1 MSIHGNKPLY
11 SDMFSYYN
19 YWLYSFI
26 ITWVQISLTIHFEN
40 VIRIILKLLSL
51 IIIGSNRF
59 HSSWDCPSLCWRKI
73 FVRSVKLDYSI
84 RWVSKLEWIDSL
96 DDKNHFYSVV
106 FGILFGTILI
116 SLLYLKIVLFVLSF
130 VSNLVDSYYWNC
142 EYRWNYSLLF
152 KTISLFCFGSKWVW
166 SIQTSS
172 SSSTII
178 GSQCRKTI

>member
-11 SDMFSYYN
+11 SDMFSYSN

-84 RWVSKLEWIDSL
+84 RWVSKLEWLSRRQKPFLQRCIW
-96 DDKNHFYSVV
+96 NSVRNNPD
-106 FGILFGTILI
+106 ILI
-116 SLLYLKIVLFVLSF
+116 VPQ
-130 VSNLVDSYYWNC
+130 DSAVC
-142 EYRWNYSLLF
+142 LE
-152 KTISLFCFGSKWVW
+152 FCFKSSWLLLLKLWIQMELLSSVQNDLIILLWV
-166 SIQTSS
+166 
-172 SSSTII
+172 
-178 GSQCRKTI
+178 